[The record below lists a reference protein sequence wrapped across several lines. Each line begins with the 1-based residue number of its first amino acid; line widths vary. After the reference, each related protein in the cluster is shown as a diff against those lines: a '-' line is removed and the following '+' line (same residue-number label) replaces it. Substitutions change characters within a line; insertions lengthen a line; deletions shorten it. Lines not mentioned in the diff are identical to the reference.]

1 MLKIAGGKYRSRLI
15 EVPEVVTVPTKNIVR
30 EALANALRCK
40 IPSANVL
47 DLFAGSGALGIEA
60 ISWGAKKAYFVDKSP
75 EAAKIIRK
83 NLLSLKIDNAEVINA
98 DFKDAI
104 SKIPSANVLDLFAG
118 SGALGIEA
126 ISWGAKKAYFV
137 DKSPEAAKI
146 IRKNLL
152 SLKIDNAEVINAD
165 FKDAISKIPAK
176 IDVVFMDPP
185 YKDVDFYQEGVS
197 LLLSSSLLNDDA
209 VIVLEYENEINID
222 ETPFEEVRN
231 YKYGRNKIKILWRK
245 KS

>member
-30 EALANALRCK
+30 EALANALRYK

-83 NLLSLKIDNAEVINA
+83 NLLSLKIDN
-98 DFKDAI
+98 
-104 SKIPSANVLDLFAG
+104 G
-118 SGALGIEA
+118 
-126 ISWGAKKAYFV
+126 
-137 DKSPEAAKI
+137 
-146 IRKNLL
+146 
-152 SLKIDNAEVINAD
+152 EVINAD